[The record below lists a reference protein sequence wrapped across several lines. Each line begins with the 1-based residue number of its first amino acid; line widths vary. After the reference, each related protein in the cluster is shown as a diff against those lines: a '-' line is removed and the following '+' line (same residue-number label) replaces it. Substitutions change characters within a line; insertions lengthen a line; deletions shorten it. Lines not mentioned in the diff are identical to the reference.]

1 MEYQDQ
7 DGNPVQIEDMG
18 DGTTPGAAHVQG
30 AEEHVYENTGVNA
43 SQPPLQEQSMEDDFT
58 PVSPFL
64 GL

>member
-1 MEYQDQ
+1 
-7 DGNPVQIEDMG
+7 MG
-18 DGTTPGAAHVQG
+18 EGTTPGAAHVQG

-43 SQPPLQEQSMEDDFT
+43 LQPPLQEQSMEDDFT